1 MDNKNYKTAKILV
14 LIPLIIFAVMAV
26 SALLYEVA
34 GDPTTNLGMALI
46 GIFAVGALLLPLPCL
61 IMAVM
66 GTVYASRAKAEGAA
80 QAGKFYVIGVI
91 EIIVIIA
98 AVIGFGIYFLAGL
111 WNVAMGV

>member
-26 SALLYEVA
+26 S
-34 GDPTTNLGMALI
+34 
-46 GIFAVGALLLPLPCL
+46 ALLLPLPCL